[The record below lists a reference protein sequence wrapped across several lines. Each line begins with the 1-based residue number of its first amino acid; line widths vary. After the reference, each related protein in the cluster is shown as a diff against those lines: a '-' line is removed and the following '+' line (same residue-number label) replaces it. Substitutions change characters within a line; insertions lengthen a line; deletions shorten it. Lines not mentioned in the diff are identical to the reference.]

1 MDESKKILVVED
13 DDHVR
18 LLLIEYLEEHA
29 HLSVEGAR
37 DGAEALHHVATG
49 QYALVILDL
58 MMPFMTGIDFLDSL
72 EAMIS
77 DPSIK
82 PIASRPPVIVITSAS
97 PEQVPSGD
105 LEQRFPLMVRDVLR
119 KPVEPEK
126 LAARV
131 RELVSRS

>member
-82 PIASRPPVIVITSAS
+82 PIASRPPVIVITSA
-97 PEQVPSGD
+97 
-105 LEQRFPLMVRDVLR
+105 PLFRRLRDRRDVR
-119 KPVEPEK
+119 PGHDRRRPD
-126 LAARV
+126 R
-131 RELVSRS
+131 RG